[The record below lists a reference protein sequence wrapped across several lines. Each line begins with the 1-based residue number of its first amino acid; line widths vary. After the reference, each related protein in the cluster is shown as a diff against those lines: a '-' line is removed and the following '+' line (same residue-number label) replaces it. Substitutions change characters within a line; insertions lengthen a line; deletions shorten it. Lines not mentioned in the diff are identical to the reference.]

1 MSALQKPPFVYMDR
15 RIVGWDDA
23 KIHVSAE
30 ALIRGISVFEG
41 IKGYWSRD
49 GGQLSLLALREHF
62 DRLRRSA
69 LLQQLPFSETYENFV
84 EACTSLIRKLVSKES
99 DLWLRATL
107 LAVEGNW
114 GADTVTDLVITCYQQ
129 RKKKPDPVRVGIST
143 WQRPLDTAFPAR
155 IKSAANYQVGRLAR
169 IEGRRQGFDDMIL
182 LNPWGRVAEAT
193 GSCVLLVR
201 DGRVITPP
209 PYEGCLESITV
220 GIVESLCKRLKVP
233 FERRPVDR
241 SELLVADEIGLAG
254 TLMEIGLVKQLD
266 GRAMPPDAPL
276 LTAVGDLYWACVRAE
291 TTHPD
296 VRLTPVSF
304 APRNAEE
311 LENAGS

>member
-84 EACTSLIRKLVSKES
+84 EACTSLIRKLVAKES

-107 LAVEGNW
+107 LAVEGHW

-129 RKKKPDPVRVGIST
+129 QKRSRIRCAWASAHGNARST
-143 WQRPLDTAFPAR
+143 LPFPRGSNLRPTTR
-155 IKSAANYQVGRLAR
+155 
-169 IEGRRQGFDDMIL
+169 
-182 LNPWGRVAEAT
+182 W
-193 GSCVLLVR
+193 
-201 DGRVITPP
+201 DGWR
-209 PYEGCLESITV
+209 E
-220 GIVESLCKRLKVP
+220 
-233 FERRPVDR
+233 
-241 SELLVADEIGLAG
+241 
-254 TLMEIGLVKQLD
+254 
-266 GRAMPPDAPL
+266 
-276 LTAVGDLYWACVRAE
+276 
-291 TTHPD
+291 
-296 VRLTPVSF
+296 
-304 APRNAEE
+304 
-311 LENAGS
+311 